1 VVLHLVTELLSGPGW
16 PYVIVFAVV
25 ALDGVLMVL
34 PGETVVITASVMAA
48 HGSLSIWV
56 VLLATLLGVV
66 VGDNATYLLG
76 SSSLGRRAGLALFR
90 GERGTRRLAWAR
102 RQLQDRGA
110 YLVIAIRPIP
120 GARTAVNLA
129 AGMLGMPWR
138 RFLAADAVAAVV
150 WGGNEV
156 LLGYAG
162 GSTFEQGLW
171 KPLLA
176 GLAFAALLSAATRVV
191 YSWRSR
197 RQPLPEAAVVVA
209 APPAP
214 AASESPGI

>member
-1 VVLHLVTELLSGPGW
+1 VLHLVTELLSGPGW

-34 PGETVVITASVMAA
+34 PGETVVITASVLAA
-48 HGSLSIWV
+48 HGSVSVWL
-56 VLLATLLGVV
+56 VLAATLLGVV
-66 VGDNATYLLG
+66 AGDSTSYLMG

-90 GERGTRRLAWAR
+90 GERGARRLAWAR
-102 RQLQDRGA
+102 RQLQERGA
-110 YLVIAIRPIP
+110 YLVIGIRPIP
-120 GARTAVNLA
+120 GARTAVTLA

-138 RFLAADAVAAVV
+138 RFLAADAVAAVI

-162 GSTFEQGLW
+162 GSTFQQSLW

-176 GLAFAALLSAATRVV
+176 GLAFAGLLSAASRVV
-191 YSWRSR
+191 YSWRTR
-197 RQPLPEAAVVVA
+197 RQACHGAAVVVA

-214 AASESPGI
+214 GASESPAA

>member
-1 VVLHLVTELLSGPGW
+1 VVHLFTELLSGHGW

-25 ALDGVLMVL
+25 ALDGVIVVL
-34 PGETVVITASVMAA
+34 PGETVVITASVLAA

-56 VLLATLLGVV
+56 VLAVTLLGVV
-66 VGDNATYLLG
+66 AGDNASYLLG
-76 SSSLGRRAGLALFR
+76 SSYGRRAAARLVR
-90 GERGTRRLAWAR
+90 SERARRRLEWAR
-102 RQLQDRGA
+102 RQLQERGA

-120 GARTAVNLA
+120 GARTAVTLA

-138 RFLAADAVAAVV
+138 RFLVADVVAAVI

-162 GSTFEQGLW
+162 GTTFEDSLW

-176 GLAFAALLSAATRVV
+176 GLALAALLSAATQVAYR
-191 YSWRSR
+191 RRTR
-197 RQPLPEAAVVVA
+197 RQG
-209 APPAP
+209 
-214 AASESPGI
+214 S

>member
-1 VVLHLVTELLSGPGW
+1 VRHLVTELLSGPGW

-90 GERGTRRLAWAR
+90 GERGARRLAWAR
-102 RQLQDRGA
+102 RQLQERGA

-129 AGMLGMPWR
+129 AGMLGMSWR
-138 RFLAADAVAAVV
+138 RFLAADAVAAVI

-156 LLGYAG
+156 VLGYAG
-162 GSTFEQGLW
+162 GSTFEDSLW
-171 KPLLA
+171 KPLIA
-176 GLAFAALLSAATRVV
+176 GLALAALLSAGSRLVYGRRTR
-191 YSWRSR
+191 RE
-197 RQPLPEAAVVVA
+197 PGPEPAVVVA
-209 APPAP
+209 VPPAP
-214 AASESPGI
+214 DAT

>member
-1 VVLHLVTELLSGPGW
+1 VVLHLVTELLSAPGW

-90 GERGTRRLAWAR
+90 GERGTRRLTWAR
-102 RQLQDRGA
+102 RQLQERGA
-110 YLVIAIRPIP
+110 YLVIGIRPIP
-120 GARTAVNLA
+120 GARTAVTLA

-138 RFLAADAVAAVV
+138 RFLAADAVAAVI

-162 GSTFEQGLW
+162 GTTFEHSLW
-171 KPLLA
+171 KPLLT
-176 GLAFAALLSAATRVV
+176 GLALAALLSAASQVV
-191 YSWRSR
+191 YR
-197 RQPLPEAAVVVA
+197 RRGGREPRPEAAAASA
-209 APPAP
+209 APSDPD
-214 AASESPGI
+214 